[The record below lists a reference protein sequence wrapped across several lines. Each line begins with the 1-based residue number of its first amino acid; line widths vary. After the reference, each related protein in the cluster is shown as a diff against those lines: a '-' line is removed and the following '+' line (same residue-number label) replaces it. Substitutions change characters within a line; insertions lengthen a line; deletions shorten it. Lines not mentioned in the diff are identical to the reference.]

1 MVGDPPPD
9 LLGDPPPD
17 LLPSSFSHSG
27 GCFEDIPCSFEDF
40 LSRNWPHLVHR
51 VLEVGVAPLLLVRD
65 GAKNVD
71 LFRLLEDDL
80 LDMGTSIWL
89 YLKHHGTGHHVC

>member
-1 MVGDPPPD
+1 MALDTLFRKYSQIKKIKEKGQ
-9 LLGDPPPD
+9 
-17 LLPSSFSHSG
+17 
-27 GCFEDIPCSFEDF
+27 PCSFEDF

-71 LFRLLEDDL
+71 LKFGE
-80 LDMGTSIWL
+80 LDFVLWTSEADRIP
-89 YLKHHGTGHHVC
+89 VQAS